1 MDQLDGS
8 DQLLRSASFLYLKP
22 WLINI
27 FKDGP
32 FSLYMVAASE
42 SAEGLV
48 FKIASPTYPF
58 LQNGQNSH

>member
-42 SAEGLV
+42 SDEGLV
-48 FKIASPTYPF
+48 SLKIT
-58 LQNGQNSH
+58 